1 MDGGILEP
9 PIPQPLSGA
18 PPRERG
24 ERKRLAFL
32 LPELGIAHAATA
44 LLTHPAGLASSG
56 DFLCIKYAPG
66 ECGLC
71 GFRQVEGK
79 SLDDS
84 IWTHL
89 VPCKF
94 PLSAGKGRDQ
104 EFGCG

>member
-1 MDGGILEP
+1 MDGGIPGP
-9 PIPQPLSGA
+9 PNSQPLSIA
-18 PPRERG
+18 PLRERG
-24 ERKRLAFL
+24 EGKGLVFL
-32 LPELGIAHAATA
+32 LPEWGIAHAATA

-56 DFLCIKYAPG
+56 DFLCIRYTPG

-71 GFRQVEGK
+71 GFRQVEGR

-94 PLSAGKGRDQ
+94 PLSTVEGRDQ